1 MSDKDWNGACMYA
14 GLIPLLSKVLRPFF
28 LYGQDWQLDFWTQKV
43 HVPPGESPSIYQILE
58 FNLNPHLERMF
69 RSGIIPSLIDSEPNT
84 MVRWDIPPGMTMS
97 SKPNTTLV
105 WYFTIVPMTL
115 KPEYIGL

>member
-14 GLIPLLSKVLRPFF
+14 GLITLLSKLLLPFF
-28 LYGQDWQLDFWTQKV
+28 LYGQDRLLDIWTQKV
-43 HVPPGESPSIYQILE
+43 PVPPGESPSIYQILE

-69 RSGIIPSLIDSEPNT
+69 RSGIIPSLIDFEQNT
-84 MVRWDIPPGMTMS
+84 MVRWDIPPGTILS

-105 WYFTIVPMTL
+105 
-115 KPEYIGL
+115 